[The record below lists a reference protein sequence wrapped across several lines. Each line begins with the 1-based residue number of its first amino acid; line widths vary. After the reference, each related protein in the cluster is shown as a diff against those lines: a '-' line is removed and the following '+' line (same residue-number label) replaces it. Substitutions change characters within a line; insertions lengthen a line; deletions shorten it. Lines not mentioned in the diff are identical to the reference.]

1 MINEN
6 GGISCTLGCWLVA
19 ALGGVLGAVLLGLLG
34 GWTFVSAVLAGLVI
48 AGVTGA
54 LLNWIMCRPLP
65 DVNEAK
71 PGQKPAARTADAP
84 KAASEAVTTPPP
96 ATAAA
101 APTAAKAE
109 VAPAEKPQNPK
120 TPKPQNPM

>member
-19 ALGGVLGAVLLGLLG
+19 ALCGVLGAVLLGLLG

-84 KAASEAVTTPPP
+84 DHVNV
-96 ATAAA
+96 
-101 APTAAKAE
+101 PTRHPSHE
-109 VAPAEKPQNPK
+109 PCPK
-120 TPKPQNPM
+120 SRPKPHTASREMATVDALLRVSW